1 MSQNTVLRPTEEYE
15 VKFWIRNS
23 NGFMEQRTETIMLHS
38 KGKHLQA
45 EQAVK
50 RKYRK
55 APYNQNITIVTVIY
69 Q

>member
-1 MSQNTVLRPTEEYE
+1 MSKTTVLRPTESYE

-23 NGFMEQRTETIMLHS
+23 NGFMEQRTETVMLRS
-38 KGKHLQA
+38 KGNHLQA

-55 APYNQNITIVTVIY
+55 APYNQEITIVTVIY

>member
-1 MSQNTVLRPTEEYE
+1 MSKTTVLRPTESYD
-15 VKFWIRNS
+15 VKFWIRNP

-45 EQAVK
+45 EQAVR

-55 APYNQNITIVTVIY
+55 SPYNQDIIIVTVIY

>member
-1 MSQNTVLRPTEEYE
+1 MAQVSVLRPAEAYD

-23 NGFMEQRTETIMLHS
+23 NGLMEQRTETIMLHS
-38 KGKHLQA
+38 KGKHYQA
-45 EQAVK
+45 EQTVR

-55 APYNQNITIVTVIY
+55 ANQDIVIVTVIY